1 MPEDDEYFTVRLA
14 GVAGG
19 ALINPNRS
27 SVQIRINRN
36 DSPLRFAQTAL
47 VVSEETGMVNITVT
61 RGRGEDG
68 RPVGSDDSEVSID
81 YAVVSGN
88 GSASATPGLDF
99 RDLQAN
105 RTLVF
110 PPGVYEAQLR
120 FKIVD
125 DAVPEIAESFQVV
138 LLEDSLRGDGVLLP
152 PAVAQVTIEP
162 NDKPYGVLSISSG
175 LLAQTVV
182 INEDSTPR

>member
-1 MPEDDEYFTVRLA
+1 M

-27 SVQIRINRN
+27 SVQIKINRN
-36 DSPLRFAQTAL
+36 DSPLRFTQTTF
-47 VVSEETGMVNITVT
+47 VVSEETGVVNITVT
-61 RGRGEDG
+61 RGHGEDG
-68 RPVGSDDSEVSID
+68 QPIGSDDSEVSID
-81 YAVVSGN
+81 YMIVSGN

-99 RDLQAN
+99 RDLRADS
-105 RTLVF
+105 TLVF
-110 PPGVYEAQLR
+110 PPRVYKAQLR
-120 FKIVD
+120 FEIMD

-175 LLAQTVV
+175 LLTQTVI
-182 INEDSTPR
+182 INEDSTLRWDT